1 MMGVSMENHK
11 MKMTNKLAGL
21 LLGSI
26 VVSAV
31 SLQAQPSASTAVQQ
45 QQNFQQSLQ
54 QQQPMVSL
62 QRGSNAPALYEGEPN
77 DVGPQVVLRT
87 LPPRTYFMARIESE
101 YLYSDNVLLTGSPKT
116 AGTEFVNTAQVA
128 FAPPAIKLGTG
139 RFSPQ
144 VGVLSQW
151 YNYGLGNHDLSAIDF
166 NVQTFYVSGKYQLP
180 QNWTVF
186 GELDYNRFLSQ
197 ANYDE
202 FYHDF
207 VPSAGVQ
214 RLFQVT
220 DNSLFAVT
228 LQGDYHDSW
237 QVNPSHNAQDRADG
251 IFSLAYAYEPTT
263 KFAIQPY
270 YRLQYTYYRYN
281 TAHTSS
287 RNDYLNTF
295 GLSAAYYF
303 TPNLSLRVFGEDNIR
318 NSDDGLAKDYHAYNI
333 GADLSYTFR
342 F

>member
-1 MMGVSMENHK
+1 MENHK

-45 QQNFQQSLQ
+45 QQNFQQSMQ
-54 QQQPMVSL
+54 QQKPLLSL
-62 QRGSNAPALYEGEPN
+62 TRGTNAPDLYTQERD

-87 LPPRTYFMARIESE
+87 LPLRTYFMVRLDSE
-101 YLYSDNVLLTGSPKT
+101 YLYSDNVLLTGNPKT

-128 FAPPAIKLGTG
+128 FAPPAMKLGTG

-144 VGVLSQW
+144 IGILSQW
-151 YNYGLGNHDLSAIDF
+151 YNYGLGNHDLSAVDF
-166 NVQTFYVSGKYQLP
+166 NVQTLYASAKYQMP

-202 FYHDF
+202 FYQEF
-207 VPSAGVQ
+207 VPSAGIQ

-220 DNSLFAVT
+220 DKSLFSVT
-228 LQGDYHDSW
+228 VQGDYHDSK
-237 QVNPSHNAQDRADG
+237 QVNPPHNAQDRADA
-251 IFSLAYAYEPTT
+251 ILSLAYAYEPTA
-263 KFAIQPY
+263 KIAIQPY
-270 YRLQYTYYRYN
+270 YRLQYTYYRFD

-287 RNDYLNTF
+287 RSDYLNTF

-303 TPNLSLRVFGEDNIR
+303 TPNFNLRVFGEDSIK
-318 NSDDGLAKDYHAYNI
+318 NSDDNLAQKYHAYNI
-333 GADLSYTFR
+333 GAELAYTLR